1 MKNTNSLQLEKF
13 IQERFKVSSNKLPYY
28 IKWIN
33 HYEKFNLHNGCS
45 EENID
50 SFIIHLQSSYQDW
63 QVVQAEKAITIYHSF
78 LNKNGSTKDDNVEK
92 INDWIKIL
100 HRTKEE
106 IRLQNKSALTE
117 KNYMYW
123 IKKFITY
130 ILNKPPISVDQSD
143 VKAYL
148 TYLAV
153 ERTVAF
159 STQKQVRLHTRA
171 IDEVYD
177 QGF

>member
-1 MKNTNSLQLEKF
+1 MKNTNSLRLEEF
-13 IQERFKVSSNKLPYY
+13 IQEKFKVSSHKLPYY
-28 IKWIN
+28 IKWIS
-33 HYEKFNLHNGCS
+33 HYEKYNSHNGCCI
-45 EENID
+45 ENID

-63 QVVQAEKAITIYHSF
+63 QVEQAEKAVTIYHSF
-78 LNKNGSTKDDNVEK
+78 LKNNGETKGDNTED

-100 HRTKEE
+100 RSTKEE
-106 IRLQNKSALTE
+106 IRLQNKSIQIE
-117 KNYMYW
+117 KNYIYW
-123 IKKFITY
+123 IKKFIAY
-130 ILNKPPISVDQSD
+130 ISNKPPIIVDQSD

-153 ERTVAF
+153 DRTVAF